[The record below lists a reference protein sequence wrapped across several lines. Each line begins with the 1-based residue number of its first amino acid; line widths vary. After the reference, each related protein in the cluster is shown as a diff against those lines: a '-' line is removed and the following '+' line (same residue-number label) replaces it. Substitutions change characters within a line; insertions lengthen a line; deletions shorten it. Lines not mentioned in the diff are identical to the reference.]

1 METNGYTIKEQFIS
15 FYEAMLTQQKISQKI
30 DIIQHDFIDV
40 YGANMRLQDVLTLLR
55 EQELLY
61 NKRIHEFFN

>member
-1 METNGYTIKEQFIS
+1 MMITQKEIDAR
-15 FYEAMLTQQKISQKI
+15 EAILTQQKIAQKI

-61 NKRIHEFFN
+61 NK

>member
-1 METNGYTIKEQFIS
+1 MMITQKEIDAR
-15 FYEAMLTQQKISQKI
+15 EAILTQQKIAQKI

>member
-1 METNGYTIKEQFIS
+1 MMITRKEIDAR
-15 FYEAMLTQQKISQKI
+15 EAILTQQKIAQKI

-61 NKRIHEFFN
+61 NERIHEFFN

>member
-1 METNGYTIKEQFIS
+1 MMITQKEIDAR
-15 FYEAMLTQQKISQKI
+15 EAILTQQKIAQKI

-61 NKRIHEFFN
+61 NTRIHEIFI